1 MNLSSFREAGRLGE
15 RCVLGSIAVMD
26 WRPGLSPDWIVRRVT
41 SRLKGGAIVL
51 LHDGGGAE
59 GAPETMLKAL
69 PNIIL
74 EAKRQGFQLVSLSEM
89 MEDKGARERTLH

>member
-1 MNLSSFREAGRLGE
+1 M
-15 RCVLGSIAVMD
+15 
-26 WRPGLSPDWIVRRVT
+26 T